1 MDRFSPVPEDDITP
15 VGRSR
20 SSSGSIFRR
29 VRSFRD
35 SSSSKEREKEK
46 ASRRPE
52 SPDPYML
59 NARRS
64 QSAAVSS
71 KSSRS
76 SSKGSGTKDKQRS
89 GGLRSVS
96 SSPNRSKARN
106 TLGVDVHNMRPNS
119 PMGKP
124 LKSALKKGGSPTHMN
139 RSTSPPARSK
149 SSERK
154 NSGNV
159 FSRLYPYPGSG
170 GMQDPDE
177 GISDSRFH
185 GVNDTLRIR
194 KKKDPSKTAMV
205 DFDGP
210 VSASHGG
217 RHPQQSTQEEHDFL
231 VSVHL
236 QTYILVH
243 THIRTTH
250 SVFVGVFT
258 THTRYILYTDHTYI
272 GIYVRTYTEH
282 VCIHMY
288 IYMCICTYV
297 CMCICTYMYVR
308 MYTHVC
314 IYVHT

>member
-1 MDRFSPVPEDDITP
+1 MTALGIKSGRKYVDRFSPVPEDDITP
-15 VGRSR
+15 VNRSR

-35 SSSSKEREKEK
+35 PSSSKEREKEK
-46 ASRRPE
+46 GSRRPE
-52 SPDPYML
+52 SPDPSML
-59 NARRS
+59 NPKRS
-64 QSAAVSS
+64 QSAVSS

-106 TLGVDVHNMRPNS
+106 TLGVDTYNMRPNS

-170 GMQDPDE
+170 GTQDIDE

-185 GVNDTLRIR
+185 GVQDTLRIR

-210 VSASHGG
+210 VSHGG

-236 QTYILVH
+236 QTYILVCTHAYHPLCVCRCIYNTHQVH
-243 THIRTTH
+243 TVYRPYVYT
-250 SVFVGVFT
+250 FV
-258 THTRYILYTDHTYI
+258 HTYVHI
-272 GIYVRTYTEH
+272 QNMYTYVYTY
-282 VCIHMY
+282 IHMY
-288 IYMCICTYV
+288 VYTY
-297 CMCICTYMYVR
+297 I
-308 MYTHVC
+308 HL
-314 IYVHT
+314 

>member
-35 SSSSKEREKEK
+35 PSSSKEREKEK
-46 ASRRPE
+46 VSRRPE
-52 SPDPYML
+52 SPDPSML

-76 SSKGSGTKDKQRS
+76 NSKGSGTKDKQRS

-170 GMQDPDE
+170 GTQDLDE

-236 QTYILVH
+236 QTYFLVH
-243 THIRTTH
+243 THMYHPLCVCRCVHHTH
-250 SVFVGVFT
+250 QV
-258 THTRYILYTDHTYI
+258 HTVYRPYICMYI
-272 GIYVRTYTEH
+272 HIQNMH
-282 VCIHMY
+282 VCIQTYVHLRVY
-288 IYMCICTYV
+288 TYV
-297 CMCICTYMYVR
+297 CV
-308 MYTHVC
+308 
-314 IYVHT
+314 